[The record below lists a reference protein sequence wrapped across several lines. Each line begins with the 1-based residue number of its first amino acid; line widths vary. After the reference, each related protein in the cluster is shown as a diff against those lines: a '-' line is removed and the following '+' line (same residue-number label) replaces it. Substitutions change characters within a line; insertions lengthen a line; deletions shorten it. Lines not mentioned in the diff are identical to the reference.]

1 MRKVAV
7 FIIRL
12 PRADN
17 PLYFR
22 PTMRRVKEK
31 RGGAEGF
38 IEILSFSPPPFAP
51 THFFL
56 RNNWPFIHFSSC
68 RGGRTTLP
76 VSNASHPLVF
86 FFSNYYYFP
95 MQRGVERRKPRLH
108 IRIFLFWTFGFDDQG
123 RYVPPPTA
131 YPSPSTHFFSS
142 KILKLGSSASNVQL
156 SNDRLHL

>member
-31 RGGAEGF
+31 GGELRAS
-38 IEILSFSPPPFAP
+38 LRYYPLAPPLPRLI
-51 THFFL
+51 FFL

>member
-1 MRKVAV
+1 MRYY
-7 FIIRL
+7 
-12 PRADN
+12 
-17 PLYFR
+17 PL
-22 PTMRRVKEK
+22 
-31 RGGAEGF
+31 A
-38 IEILSFSPPPFAP
+38 PPPLCPDSF
-51 THFFL
+51 FFL

-156 SNDRLHL
+156 LTTGCTFKPIPAAFSWPSEFHPADTAPLVRRAANLNSK